1 MRGNWGWDLG
11 EMLSCYRKRVRWDLL
26 WEAESEG
33 NIADGGGIKEV
44 TLNASTT
51 QQQRKLEY

>member
-1 MRGNWGWDLG
+1 MGLKEWDGL
-11 EMLSCYRKRVRWDLL
+11 LL
-26 WEAESEG
+26 WEEESEG

-44 TLNASTT
+44 TFNASTT